1 MKRLIIAVFALCSIT
16 SLSAQLAIRPT
27 VGINSVTLTEDLDDG
42 EWRSKLGYQFG
53 IDLQLGNRFYLQPGL
68 FWESHNNIVIPDDTG
83 VRINFRSS
91 HVRIPLSFGVKLFD
105 KGLDN
110 LINVRL
116 YGGLDA
122 AFRLSTEGNDNL
134 FNLNLEDSSLKKAF
148 WGYHAGVGADFL
160 FLFADVGYRWGA
172 SRFFKM
178 ESADNGAR
186 MNVFFANA
194 GLKFSF

>member
-1 MKRLIIAVFALCSIT
+1 MKKLVILIFTIFLAGSM
-16 SLSAQLAIRPT
+16 SAQLAIRPT
-27 VGINSVTLTEDLDDG
+27 VGINSVTLTEDLNDG
-42 EWRSKLGYQFG
+42 EWRSRLGHQFG
-53 IDLQLGNRFYLQPGL
+53 IDLQLGDRFYVQPGL
-68 FWESHNNIVIPDDTG
+68 FWESHNNVVTPDDTG
-83 VRINFRSS
+83 VRINFKSS
-91 HVRIPLSFGVKLFD
+91 HLRVPLSIGVKLFD

-122 AFRLSTEGNDNL
+122 SFRLSTEGNDKL
-134 FNLNLEDSSLKKAF
+134 FNLNLEDNSLKKAF
-148 WGYHAGVGADFL
+148 WGYHAGIGADFL

-178 ESADNGAR
+178 ESVNNGAR

-194 GLKFSF
+194 GIKFSF